1 VPAVKQDTLYQV
13 CPRCNEGPV
22 VFHSDEKVYRCAD
35 CGLTLVERS
44 VLGIFKKQHYGI
56 SSLGQGDFDLANQ
69 GLKSIALKLDL
80 LKVVINNV
88 YTDQQL
94 AQIVAGDLDVIRPV
108 KTTLAEIILAQLIEA
123 TYFQVN
129 GLRRAHGPTLPEGG
143 DYQPVRAAPRSEM
156 NWQDEG
162 NLFGTTHRLVLP
174 SDSFTFIR
182 MDRKVVGV
190 QAFMNG
196 VALQRRGEDFATYFM
211 DCFPHEAALVAAF
224 AMAKIPALRSSKPEK
239 IANGE

>member
-1 VPAVKQDTLYQV
+1 MKQDTLYQV
-13 CPRCNEGPV
+13 CPRCNQGPV
-22 VFHSDEKVYRCAD
+22 VFHSDEKVYRCGD
-35 CGLTLVERS
+35 CGLTLEERS
-44 VLGIFKKQHYGI
+44 VLGLFKKQRYGI

-69 GLKSIALKLDL
+69 GLKSIALKPDP

-94 AQIVAGDLDVIRPV
+94 ARIAAGDLDVIRPV
-108 KTTLAEIILAQLIEA
+108 KTTLAEIILAQLNEA
-123 TYFQVN
+123 TYFQIN
-129 GLRRAHGPTLPEGG
+129 GLRRAHGPALPEGG
-143 DYQPVRAAPRSEM
+143 DYQPTGAASRADM

-190 QAFMNG
+190 QAFTNG
-196 VALQRRGEDFATYFM
+196 VAVQRRGEEFATYFM
-211 DCFPHEAALVAAF
+211 GCFPHEAALVAAF

-239 IANGE
+239 IVNGE